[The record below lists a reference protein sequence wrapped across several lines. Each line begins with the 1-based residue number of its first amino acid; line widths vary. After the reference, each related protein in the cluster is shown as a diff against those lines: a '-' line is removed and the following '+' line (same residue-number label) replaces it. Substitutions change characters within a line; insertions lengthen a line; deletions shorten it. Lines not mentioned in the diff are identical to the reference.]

1 MASGSL
7 GSDVFLLRFEIVRA
21 AGGETYPFW
30 VGRIT
35 GIRFESE
42 CGLFIDPR
50 AFTADHLSP
59 RLSPRPRAK
68 PLSRGPCRQRAQTD
82 RWFPARL
89 RDRDDSFLRCAV
101 CVSAQ
106 STVLGRAAQAHGAE
120 AAKFRG
126 SRSEMPK
133 ACLGLRRQRGDLS
146 LLGRPHRRH
155 SLRDGVKGTSSTC
168 NSGGTHRLSA
178 TGFLYGKAGFI

>member
-1 MASGSL
+1 MGRPIPSGS
-7 GSDVFLLRFEIVRA
+7 A
-21 AGGETYPFW
+21 ASLASVSRRSETC
-30 VGRIT
+30 
-35 GIRFESE
+35 SSA
-42 CGLFIDPR
+42 LDPR
-50 AFTADHLSP
+50 PFAAD

-68 PLSRGPCRQRAQTD
+68 PASRGPCHQRARTAT
-82 RWFPARL
+82 WFPARL

-101 CVSAQ
+101 CVSAP
-106 STVLGRAAQAHGAE
+106 SVVLGRAAQAHGAE

-133 ACLGLRRQRGDLS
+133 ACLGLRRRRGDLS

-168 NSGGTHRLSA
+168 NSGGTHRLSV